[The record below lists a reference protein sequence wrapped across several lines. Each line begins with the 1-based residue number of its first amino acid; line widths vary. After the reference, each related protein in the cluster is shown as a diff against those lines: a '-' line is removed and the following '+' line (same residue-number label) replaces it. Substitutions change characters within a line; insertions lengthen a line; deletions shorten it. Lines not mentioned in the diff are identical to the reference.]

1 MSQPANTPKRALIV
15 IDVQNEYFTGKLRIE
30 YPDVRV
36 TLPNIVRAMDA
47 AVAAGIPVVVVQ
59 HLFPAGAPVFARGSE
74 SAELHPDVAKRPR
87 DLLVEKCVASAL
99 TGTPLAAWLKE
110 RGIDTLSI
118 VGYMTHNCD
127 DSTVRQ
133 AHHEGWKVELLRDA
147 TGALPYT
154 NAAGTATAEEIHR
167 VFTVVMHS
175 NFAAVADTEAWLAAV
190 ARGEALSIDNVF
202 LSNQRAIAGR

>member
-190 ARGEALSIDNVF
+190 ARGEALPIDNVF

>member
-1 MSQPANTPKRALIV
+1 MSQSPRRALVV

-190 ARGEALSIDNVF
+190 ARGEALPIDNVF